1 MASGAALGQLQTIVP
16 LDGSNYTD
24 WKNTVLLNLA
34 MLDYDLALREDIPE
48 EPQTTEELDM
58 NEEDYEN
65 VEWNYKEKLA
75 AWEKSN
81 RMSLMYIK
89 NHIAKEI
96 IGGIVDSDNAKA
108 YLANIEENFK
118 SSSKTYAST
127 IISKMITSSYNGK
140 GSVRKHILEMTH
152 MAHQLKSMDMDV
164 TEGFLVHFIM
174 SSLGPDFGPFKIN
187 YNTQKE
193 KWTIQELIHIQWKRK
208 SVRELRNKSLKTN
221 STSLMPITEAK
232 ERCIKENPL
241 TVRRISRTNLRS
253 MEGITLLLK
262 LQLVLLRVHIVLSV
276 TLMDIGKEIAHVSK
290 RG

>member
-1 MASGAALGQLQTIVP
+1 MCIINILNVLFLALGQLQTIVP

-24 WKNTVLLNLA
+24 WKNVVLLNLA
-34 MLDYDLALREDIPE
+34 MLDYDLALREDIPK
-48 EPQTTEELDM
+48 EPQTAEELDM

-89 NHIAKEI
+89 NHIAKDI
-96 IGGIVDSDNAKA
+96 IGGIVDSDNAKT

-164 TEGFLVHFIM
+164 SEGFLVHFIM

-193 KWTIQELIHIQWKRK
+193 KWTIQELISH
-208 SVRELRNKSLKTN
+208 SVE
-221 STSLMPITEAK
+221 EE
-232 ERCIKENPL
+232 ER
-241 TVRRISRTNLRS
+241 
-253 MEGITLLLK
+253 
-262 LQLVLLRVHIVLSV
+262 
-276 TLMDIGKEIAHVSK
+276 
-290 RG
+290 